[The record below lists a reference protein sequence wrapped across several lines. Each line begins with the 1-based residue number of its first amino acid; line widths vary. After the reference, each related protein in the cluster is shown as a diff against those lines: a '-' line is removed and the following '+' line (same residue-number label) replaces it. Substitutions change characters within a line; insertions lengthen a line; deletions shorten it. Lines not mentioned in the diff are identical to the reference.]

1 MRANESLKM
10 PEPDGLSPEGQPLE
24 GQALR
29 RAIVEFARN
38 ASTEV
43 STHDEDSM
51 PVLASTLPRG
61 TAVYVAHTP
70 KATLNEVIATAVR
83 LQGLGFRA
91 SPHIVARRVPS
102 EQALASGLQQLAA
115 AGVEQALLV
124 AGDLDKAL
132 GPYSST
138 LDIIDS
144 GLLQN
149 SSLKRLG
156 VAGHPEGHKQVPDDV
171 LLAALRHKQ
180 AFGVR
185 TGLEL
190 HIATQFTFDPDAVI
204 AWDERLTREGITL
217 PVHIGIAG
225 PTPLPKLIKYAMAC
239 GVGASL
245 NAVMKNM
252 TAITKLARLATSPDE
267 MLMGLVRGGAAQ
279 GSSRI
284 VQPHFYAFGG
294 VAATARWIRAV
305 IDGNFELRP
314 GGGKFVMD
322 A

>member
-1 MRANESLKM
+1 MRANESLKITAPVTPM
-10 PEPDGLSPEGQPLE
+10 LE
-24 GQALR
+24 GPALK
-29 RAIVEFARN
+29 RAIVDFARN

-51 PVLASTLPRG
+51 PVLAATLPAG

-70 KATLNEVIATAVR
+70 KAKLSEVVATAVK

-91 SPHIVARRVPS
+91 SPHIVARRIES
-102 EQALASGLQQLAA
+102 RQALETGLQRLAA

-124 AGDLDKAL
+124 AGDLEKPL
-132 GPYSST
+132 GPYTST

-156 VAGHPEGHKQVPDDV
+156 VAGHPEGHKQVPDEV

-180 AFGVR
+180 AFAAR

-190 HIATQFTFDPDAVI
+190 HITTQFTFDPEAVL

-217 PVHIGIAG
+217 PTHIGIAG
-225 PTPLPKLIKYAMAC
+225 PTPLPKLIKYAVAC

-252 TAITKLARLATSPDE
+252 TALTKLARLATSPDE
-267 MLMGLVRGGAAQ
+267 MLRGLVRGGAAQ

-294 VAATARWIRAV
+294 VSATARWIRAV

>member
-10 PEPDGLSPEGQPLE
+10 PEPDIQPLE
-24 GQALR
+24 GAALK

-38 ASTEV
+38 ASTEI

-70 KATLNEVIATAVR
+70 KATLSEVVATAVK

-102 EQALASGLQQLAA
+102 QQALASGLQQLAS

-124 AGDLDKAL
+124 AGDLDKPL
-132 GPYSST
+132 GPYTST

-156 VAGHPEGHKQVPDDV
+156 VAGHPEGHKQVPDEV
-171 LLAALRHKQ
+171 LLAALRRKQ
-180 AFGVR
+180 AFAAR

-190 HIATQFTFDPDAVI
+190 HIATQFTFDPQAVL

-225 PTPLPKLIKYAMAC
+225 PTPLPKLIKYAVAC

-252 TAITKLARLATSPDE
+252 TALTKLARLATSPDE

-294 VAATARWIRAV
+294 VSATARWIRAV

-314 GGGKFVMD
+314 DGGKFVMD

>member
-10 PEPDGLSPEGQPLE
+10 PEPVSHLLE
-24 GQALR
+24 GRPLK
-29 RAIVEFARN
+29 RAIVEFMRN
-38 ASTEV
+38 ASTEI

-51 PVLASTLPRG
+51 PLLASTLPAG
-61 TAVYVAHTP
+61 TVVYVAHTP
-70 KATLNEVIATAVR
+70 KAKLGEVVATAVK

-91 SPHIVARRVPS
+91 SPHIVARRIES
-102 EQALASGLQQLAA
+102 QQALQTGLQQLAA

-124 AGDLDKAL
+124 AGDLDKPL
-132 GPYSST
+132 GPYTST

-156 VAGHPEGHKQVPDDV
+156 IAGHPEGHKQVPDEV
-171 LLAALRHKQ
+171 LLAALRYKQ
-180 AFGVR
+180 AFAAR

-190 HIATQFTFDPDAVI
+190 HITTQFTFDAAAII

-217 PVHIGIAG
+217 PAHIGIAG
-225 PTPLPKLIKYAMAC
+225 PTPLPKLIRYAMVC

-245 NAVMKNM
+245 NSVMKNM
-252 TAITKLARLATSPDE
+252 TAMTRLARLATTPDE

-294 VAATARWIRAV
+294 VSATARWIRAV
-305 IDGNFELRP
+305 IDGNFEVKP
-314 GGGKFVMD
+314 DGGKFVMD

>member
-1 MRANESLKM
+1 MRASENMKITESAVASGPLQGPELK
-10 PEPDGLSPEGQPLE
+10 
-24 GQALR
+24 
-29 RAIVEFARN
+29 RAIVDFAHD
-38 ASTEV
+38 ASTEI
-43 STHDEDSM
+43 STHDEETL
-51 PVLASTLPRG
+51 PTLASTLPAG

-70 KATLNEVIATAVR
+70 KAKLSDVVQVAIK

-91 SPHIVARRVPS
+91 SPHIVARRVES
-102 EQALASGLQQLAA
+102 RQALETGLQQLSA
-115 AGVEQALLV
+115 AGVEQMLLV
-124 AGDLDKAL
+124 AGDLEKPL
-132 GPYSST
+132 GPYTST

-149 SSLKRLG
+149 SSIRRIG
-156 VAGHPEGHKQVPDDV
+156 VAGHPEGHKQVADDV

-180 AFGVR
+180 AFANK
-185 TGLEL
+185 TGLKL
-190 HIATQFTFDPDAVI
+190 HIATQFTFDADAII

-217 PVHIGIAG
+217 PAHIGIAG

-245 NAVMKNM
+245 NSVMKNM
-252 TAITKLARLATSPDE
+252 TAMAKLARLATTPDE
-267 MLMGLVRGGAAQ
+267 MLAGLVRGGAAQ

-294 VAATARWIRAV
+294 VAATARWMRAV
-305 IDGNFELRP
+305 LDGNFDVKP
-314 GGGKFVMD
+314 DGGKFAMD

>member
-10 PEPDGLSPEGQPLE
+10 PEPVSHLLE
-24 GQALR
+24 GRPLN
-29 RAIVEFARN
+29 RAIVEFMRN
-38 ASTEV
+38 ASTEI

-51 PVLASTLPRG
+51 PLLAATLPAG

-70 KATLNEVIATAVR
+70 KAKLSEVVATAVK

-91 SPHIVARRVPS
+91 SPHIVARRIES
-102 EQALASGLQQLAA
+102 RQALETGLQQLAA

-124 AGDLDKAL
+124 AGDLEKPL
-132 GPYSST
+132 GPYAST

-180 AFGVR
+180 AFAVR
-185 TGLEL
+185 TGLKL
-190 HIATQFTFDPDAVI
+190 HITTQFSFDADAI
-204 AWDERLTREGITL
+204 ITWDERLTREGITL

-225 PTPLPKLIKYAMAC
+225 PTPLPKLIKYAMVC

-245 NAVMKNM
+245 NSVMKNM
-252 TAITKLARLATSPDE
+252 TAMAKLARLATTPDE

-294 VAATARWIRAV
+294 VSATARWIRAV
-305 IDGNFELRP
+305 IDGNFDIKP
-314 GGGKFVMD
+314 DGGKFVMD

>member
-10 PEPDGLSPEGQPLE
+10 LKPVSEPLE
-24 GQALR
+24 GETLK

-38 ASTEV
+38 ASTEI
-43 STHDEDSM
+43 STHDEDSL
-51 PVLASTLPRG
+51 PVLVSTLPRG
-61 TAVYVAHTP
+61 TAIYVAHTP
-70 KATLNEVIATAVR
+70 KATLNEVVATAVR
-83 LQGLGFRA
+83 LQQLGFRA

-102 EQALASGLQQLAA
+102 QQALTTGLQQLAS

-124 AGDLDKAL
+124 AGDLEKPL
-132 GPYSST
+132 GPYTST

-156 VAGHPEGHKQVPDDV
+156 IAGHPEGHKQVPEPV
-171 LLAALRHKQ
+171 LLAALRQKQ
-180 AFGVR
+180 AFGAR
-185 TGLEL
+185 TGLKL
-190 HIATQFTFDPDAVI
+190 HIATQFTFDADAI
-204 AWDERLTREGITL
+204 LAWDERLSREGITL
-217 PVHIGIAG
+217 PAHIGIAG
-225 PTPLPKLIKYAMAC
+225 PTPLPKLLKYAVAC

-252 TAITKLARLATSPDE
+252 SAIRKLARLATTPDE
-267 MLMGLVRGGAAQ
+267 MLTGLVRGGSAQ

-294 VAATARWIRAV
+294 VAATACWIRAV
-305 IDGNFELRP
+305 IDGNFEIRP
-314 GGGKFVMD
+314 DGGKFVMD

>member
-1 MRANESLKM
+1 MRANESLKIN
-10 PEPDGLSPEGQPLE
+10 ESNDPLE
-24 GQALR
+24 GQALK
-29 RAIVEFARN
+29 RAIVDFTRN
-38 ASTEV
+38 ASTEI
-43 STHDEDSM
+43 STHDEAAL
-51 PVLASTLPRG
+51 PELASTLPAG

-70 KATLNEVIATAVR
+70 KATLNDVVQTAIQ

-91 SPHIVARRVPS
+91 SPHIVARRVES
-102 EQALASGLQQLAA
+102 QESLQKGLQQLSA

-124 AGDLDKAL
+124 AGDLPKPL
-132 GPYSST
+132 GPYTST

-144 GLLQN
+144 GILQN

-156 VAGHPEGHKQVPDDV
+156 IAGHPEGHKQVADGV

-180 AFGVR
+180 AFAAK
-185 TGLEL
+185 TGLKL
-190 HIATQFTFDPDAVI
+190 HIATQFTFDADAII

-217 PVHIGIAG
+217 PAHIGIAG
-225 PTPLPKLIKYAMAC
+225 PTPLTKLIKYAMAC

-245 NAVMKNM
+245 NSVMKNM
-252 TAITKLARLATSPDE
+252 TAMSKLARLATSPDE
-267 MLMGLVRGGAAQ
+267 MLAGLVRGGAAQ

-305 IDGNFELRP
+305 IDGKFELKADSD
-314 GGGKFVMD
+314 KFAMD

>member
-1 MRANESLKM
+1 MRANESLKIS
-10 PEPDGLSPEGQPLE
+10 EPVAPVLE
-24 GQALR
+24 GPALK
-29 RAIVEFARN
+29 RAIVDFARN

-51 PVLASTLPRG
+51 PLLAATLPAG

-70 KATLNEVIATAVR
+70 KAKLSEVVATAVK

-91 SPHIVARRVPS
+91 SPHIVARRIES
-102 EQALASGLQQLAA
+102 RQALETGLQQLAA

-124 AGDLDKAL
+124 AGDLEKPL
-132 GPYSST
+132 GPYAST

-180 AFGVR
+180 AFAVR
-185 TGLEL
+185 TGLKL
-190 HIATQFTFDPDAVI
+190 HITTQFSFDADAI
-204 AWDERLTREGITL
+204 ITWDERLTREGITL

-225 PTPLPKLIKYAMAC
+225 PTPLPKLIKYAMVC

-245 NAVMKNM
+245 NSVMKNM
-252 TAITKLARLATSPDE
+252 TAMAKLARLATTPDE

-294 VAATARWIRAV
+294 VSATACWIRAV
-305 IDGNFELRP
+305 IDGNFEIKP
-314 GGGKFVMD
+314 DGGKFVMD

>member
-1 MRANESLKM
+1 MRANESLKIS
-10 PEPDGLSPEGQPLE
+10 EPVAPVLE
-24 GQALR
+24 GPALK
-29 RAIVEFARN
+29 RAIVDFARN

-51 PVLASTLPRG
+51 PLLAATLPAG
-61 TAVYVAHTP
+61 TAMYVAHTP
-70 KATLNEVIATAVR
+70 KAKLSEVVATAVK

-91 SPHIVARRVPS
+91 SPHIVARRIES
-102 EQALASGLQQLAA
+102 RQALETGLQQLAA

-124 AGDLDKAL
+124 AGDLEKPL
-132 GPYSST
+132 GPYAST

-180 AFGVR
+180 AFAAR
-185 TGLEL
+185 TGLKL
-190 HIATQFTFDPDAVI
+190 HITTQFSFDADAI
-204 AWDERLTREGITL
+204 IMWDERLTREGITL

-225 PTPLPKLIKYAMAC
+225 PTPLPKLIKYAMVC

-245 NAVMKNM
+245 NSVMKNM
-252 TAITKLARLATSPDE
+252 TAMAKLARLATTPDE

-294 VAATARWIRAV
+294 VSATARWIRAV
-305 IDGNFELRP
+305 IDGNFDIKP
-314 GGGKFVMD
+314 DGGKFVMD

>member
-1 MRANESLKM
+1 MRANESLKLA
-10 PEPDGLSPEGQPLE
+10 EPVGRVLE
-24 GQALR
+24 GQALK

-51 PVLASTLPRG
+51 PMLASTLAAG

-70 KATLNEVIATAVR
+70 KAKLREVVATAVK

-91 SPHIVARRVPS
+91 SPHIVARRIES
-102 EQALASGLQQLAA
+102 QQALRTGLQQLAA

-124 AGDLDKAL
+124 AGDLEKPL
-132 GPYSST
+132 GPYTST

-144 GLLQN
+144 GLLQD

-156 VAGHPEGHKQVPDDV
+156 IAGHPEGHKQVPDDV

-180 AFGVR
+180 AFAAR

-245 NAVMKNM
+245 NSVMRNM
-252 TAITKLARLATSPDE
+252 TAMTKLARLATTPDE

-294 VAATARWIRAV
+294 VSATARWIRAV
-305 IDGNFELRP
+305 IDGNFEVKP
-314 GGGKFVMD
+314 DGGRFVMD

>member
-1 MRANESLKM
+1 MRANESLKIE
-10 PEPDGLSPEGQPLE
+10 EPTAVLQ
-24 GQALR
+24 GQALKS
-29 RAIVEFARN
+29 AIVDFVRN
-38 ASTEV
+38 ASTEI
-43 STHDEDSM
+43 STHDEDTL
-51 PVLASTLPRG
+51 PTLASALPPG

-70 KATLNEVIATAVR
+70 KATLNEVVQTAVK

-91 SPHIVARRVPS
+91 SPHIVARRVDS
-102 EQALASGLQQLAA
+102 QEALKKGLQQLSA

-124 AGDLDKAL
+124 AGDLAKPL
-132 GPYSST
+132 GPYTST

-144 GLLQN
+144 GVLQS

-156 VAGHPEGHKQVPDDV
+156 IAGHPEGHKQVPDDV

-180 AFGVR
+180 SFAAR
-185 TGLEL
+185 TGLKL
-190 HIATQFTFDPDAVI
+190 HIATQFTFDADAII

-217 PVHIGIAG
+217 PAHIGIAG
-225 PTPLPKLIKYAMAC
+225 PTPLTKLIKYAMAC

-245 NAVMKNM
+245 NSVMKNM
-252 TAITKLARLATSPDE
+252 TAMSKLARLATTPDE
-267 MLMGLVRGGAAQ
+267 MLTGLVRGGAAR

-305 IDGNFELRP
+305 MDGRFQLKPDSDKFE
-314 GGGKFVMD
+314 MD

>member
-1 MRANESLKM
+1 MRANESLKIN
-10 PEPDGLSPEGQPLE
+10 EPVAPVLE
-24 GQALR
+24 GAALK
-29 RAIVEFARN
+29 RAIVDFAHH

-51 PVLASTLPRG
+51 PVLAATLPAG

-70 KATLNEVIATAVR
+70 KAKLSEVVATAVR

-91 SPHIVARRVPS
+91 SPHIVARRIES
-102 EQALASGLQQLAA
+102 RQALETGLQQLAA

-124 AGDLDKAL
+124 AGDLDKPL
-132 GPYSST
+132 GPYTST

-180 AFGVR
+180 AFAAR

-190 HIATQFTFDPDAVI
+190 YIATQFTFDAGAI
-204 AWDERLTREGITL
+204 LAWDERLTSEGITL
-217 PVHIGIAG
+217 PAHIGIAG
-225 PTPLPKLIKYAMAC
+225 PTPLPKLIKYAMVC

-245 NAVMKNM
+245 NSVMKNM
-252 TAITKLARLATSPDE
+252 TAMAKLARLATTPDE

-294 VAATARWIRAV
+294 VSATARWIRAV
-305 IDGNFELRP
+305 IDGNFEIKP
-314 GGGKFVMD
+314 DGGKFVMD

>member
-10 PEPDGLSPEGQPLE
+10 PEPVSHLLE
-24 GQALR
+24 GRALE

-51 PVLASTLPRG
+51 PVLASTLPAG

-70 KATLNEVIATAVR
+70 KAKLSEVVATAVR

-91 SPHIVARRVPS
+91 SPHIVARRVES
-102 EQALASGLQQLAA
+102 QQALRTGLQQLAA

-124 AGDLDKAL
+124 AGDLEKPL
-132 GPYSST
+132 GPYAST

-144 GLLQN
+144 GLLQD

-156 VAGHPEGHKQVPDDV
+156 IAGHPEGHKRVPDDV
-171 LLAALRHKQ
+171 LLAALRQKQ
-180 AFGVR
+180 AFGAR

-190 HIATQFTFDPDAVI
+190 HITTQFTFDPHAVI

-217 PVHIGIAG
+217 PAHIGIAG

-245 NAVMKNM
+245 NSVMRNM
-252 TAITKLARLATSPDE
+252 TAMTRLARLATTPDE

-294 VAATARWIRAV
+294 VSATARWIRAV
-305 IDGNFELRP
+305 IDGNFQVKP
-314 GGGKFVMD
+314 DGGRFVMD

>member
-1 MRANESLKM
+1 MRANESLKIN
-10 PEPDGLSPEGQPLE
+10 EPDAVLE
-24 GQALR
+24 GQALK
-29 RAIVEFARN
+29 RAVVYFARN
-38 ASTEV
+38 ASTEI
-43 STHDEDSM
+43 STHDEDTL
-51 PVLASTLPRG
+51 PTLASTLPAG
-61 TAVYVAHTP
+61 TVVYVAHTP
-70 KATLNEVIATAVR
+70 KATLNEVVQTAIK

-91 SPHIVARRVPS
+91 SPHIVARRVES
-102 EQALASGLQQLAA
+102 QESLKNGLQQLAA

-124 AGDLDKAL
+124 AGDLTKPL
-132 GPYSST
+132 GPYTST

-156 VAGHPEGHKQVPDDV
+156 IAGHPEGHKQVADDV

-180 AFGVR
+180 AFAAR
-185 TGLEL
+185 TGLKL
-190 HIATQFTFDPDAVI
+190 HIATQFTFDADAII

-217 PVHIGIAG
+217 PAHIGIAG
-225 PTPLPKLIKYAMAC
+225 PTPLTKLIKYAVAC

-245 NAVMKNM
+245 NSVMKNM
-252 TAITKLARLATSPDE
+252 TAMSKLARLATTPDE
-267 MLMGLVRGGAAQ
+267 MLTGLVRGGAAQ

-305 IDGNFELRP
+305 IDGKFELKADSD
-314 GGGKFVMD
+314 KFAMD